1 MINPPDN
8 HTPAPEFSDALARDV
23 ARLLRYES
31 RFESQVR
38 AHPVR
43 RLGIVVVAVT
53 GAAMTLAIGLV
64 WGTNTG
70 YASARVE
77 GQRQRDEM
85 AAATTEVK
93 SQLAALR
100 TGLGRVRADL
110 ARRARSD
117 VETSA
122 SLTFAESEL
131 RSMEAS
137 AERIDI
143 DLANRR
149 LSAAALPPVQLTG
162 LSMTRALANTCNVLV
177 RAAAPPQ
184 QGIPVVDLPAATAKT
199 TETFGGILGVRQSS
213 DGNVLVNDAARRQIK
228 LFDTTLSA
236 STIVVDS
243 APGTSTSY
251 GQYASPL
258 IPYLGDSSLFAD
270 HSTRGFTVL
279 DSRGRV
285 VRSLALP
292 KAGDFIAINASPSG
306 IDAEGRLIFR
316 QSRPATPDSRRAPFP
331 RQSMNLA
338 DSIPILR
345 ADFDFRR
352 IDTVGRVSRPLM
364 KLITEPFSDGTTAY
378 VFALDPLQ
386 PVDEWAVL
394 STGAIAF
401 VRGHDYH
408 IDWIQPGG
416 TAMATAKL
424 PFDWKRLSDEDKQR
438 LTDSVRAAQNA
449 QLIAGYTQAEYGIRV
464 PCSQDMIAAIRS
476 GSLGGAGR
484 SGGGTGPLP
493 GADMSGC
500 IQVIQAGSL
509 QSGGALP
516 LRQMPPVPA
525 LADLLRANP
534 IADYVAPIAANS
546 TVADR
551 DGNLWILP
559 RTSLLS
565 KNGELVYDVVN
576 SDGKLFERVRLPVGR
591 AIAGFAKDGV
601 VYLTSGDRLNGFHLE
616 RTRLASRAMIS
627 PK

>member
-1 MINPPDN
+1 MISPPDN
-8 HTPAPEFSDALARDV
+8 HTPAPEFSAALARDV

-31 RFESQVR
+31 RFESHVR

-43 RLGIVVVAVT
+43 RLGMVVVVIT
-53 GAAMTLAIGLV
+53 GAVMTLAIGLV

-93 SQLAALR
+93 GQLAALR
-100 TGLGRVRADL
+100 VGLARVRSDL
-110 ARRARSD
+110 ARRARND
-117 VETSA
+117 AQTAA
-122 SLTFAESEL
+122 SLTFAEAEL

-137 AERIDI
+137 AERIDL
-143 DLANRR
+143 DLTNHR
-149 LSAAALPPVQLTG
+149 LSAAALPPAQVTG
-162 LSMTRALANTCNVLV
+162 LSVTRALATTCNVLAQ
-177 RAAAPPQ
+177 AAAPPR
-184 QGIPVVDLPAATAKT
+184 QGIPVVDLPAAAVKT

-228 LFDTTLSA
+228 LLDTTLSA
-236 STIVVDS
+236 STVVVDS
-243 APGTSTSY
+243 TPGTSTSY

-279 DSRGRV
+279 DGRGRI

-292 KAGDFIAINASPSG
+292 KPGDFIAINSSPSG

-316 QSRPATPDSRRAPFP
+316 QSRPPTPDSRRAPFP

-352 IDTVGRVSRPLM
+352 IDTIGRVSRPLM

-386 PVDEWAVL
+386 PIDEWAVL
-394 STGAIAF
+394 STGAVAF

-408 IDWIQPGG
+408 IDWVQPGG
-416 TAMATAKL
+416 TTMATTKL
-424 PFDWKRLSDEDKQR
+424 PFDWKRLTDEDKRR

-449 QLIAGYTQAEYGIRV
+449 QLAAGYTQAEYGIRV

-476 GSLGGAGR
+476 GASGGSGR
-484 SGGGTGPLP
+484 SGGSGGLP
-493 GADMSGC
+493 PGVENAC
-500 IQVIQAGSL
+500 VQVIQAGTI
-509 QSGGALP
+509 QSAGALP
-516 LRQMPPVPA
+516 LRQMAPLPS

-534 IADYVAPIAANS
+534 IADYLPPIAASS
-546 TVADR
+546 TIADR

-559 RTSLLS
+559 RTSPLS

-591 AIAGFAKDGV
+591 AIAGFAKGGV
-601 VYLTSGDRLNGFHLE
+601 VYLTSGDRTNGFRLE
-616 RTRLASRAMIS
+616 RTRLAPRATAS
-627 PK
+627 LK